1 MIRLYGRGAELTK
14 FVGRGHVSR
23 AELLETYS
31 SFLLRTATRLV
42 LWELTGARLT
52 GDGDDYGIGELAVMA
67 ALLAKGRRTTGRTA
81 IVCGCPEDLRLAR
94 TLLPRLRIVG
104 YPIPVKEFTGME
116 TARSWLME
124 EPTEEGSAPRA
135 SATR

>member
-1 MIRLYGRGAELTK
+1 MIRLHGRGGELTT

-31 SFLLRTATRLV
+31 SFLLRTPTRLV
-42 LWELTGARLT
+42 LWDLRRAKLTG
-52 GDGDDYGIGELAVMA
+52 GGDDHGIWEMAVMA
-67 ALLAKGRRTTGRTA
+67 ALLARGRRTTGRTA
-81 IVCGCPEDLRLAR
+81 IVCSSSEDLGLAR

-104 YPIPVKEFTGME
+104 YPVLVKEFADVQ

-124 EPTEEGSAPRA
+124 EPTEQG
-135 SATR
+135 